1 MIPRLRSH
9 LGAGLLSFAVAATLA
24 ACGHATPEDDPHY
37 SAIIGE
43 ILAEAEDVGIDS
55 DARAVLVAAMEA
67 NRPISLEEVKQAQY
81 ATIDCVRA
89 VGFDVQVFEHAG
101 APGGIA
107 YIFGI
112 PGRTGDLPEE
122 MATQAYA
129 CEERSVW
136 WIDAAY
142 QRTNVK
148 DIESLE
154 ERFEPFRSAFIT
166 CLLERGAP
174 ATQDM
179 TPDELL
185 ELDGDRAYYEGHS
198 LPCVAVVGFDV
209 AP

>member
-1 MIPRLRSH
+1 MLFSGVLI
-9 LGAGLLSFAVAATLA
+9 AALV
-24 ACGHATPEDDPHY
+24 ACGHAPSEDHASY
-37 SAIIGE
+37 GGILEE
-43 ILAEAEDVGIDS
+43 ILTEADEVGIDN

-81 ATIDCVRA
+81 ATIECVRA
-89 VGFDVQVFEHAG
+89 VGFDVQVFNHSD

-122 MATQAYA
+122 MAAQAYA

-142 QRTNVK
+142 QRTH
-148 DIESLE
+148 IEGVEELE
-154 ERFEPFRSAFIT
+154 SRFEPFRDALVA
-166 CLLERGAP
+166 CLIDRGAP
-174 ATQDM
+174 ASGDM
-179 TPDELL
+179 TMQEIL
-185 ELDGDRAYYEGHS
+185 ELDGEPLYYEGHD
-198 LPCVAVVGFDV
+198 LPCVAVVGFDT